1 MKDRIM
7 EAVRSLP
14 PPQREAT
21 TLFYINGYSQDEIA
35 EFLEVPVNTVK
46 SRLHS
51 ARLKLKERM
60 IMMVKEAFDEYKLPG
75 DFAGRVVKGVPVLA
89 WNRSGNTTY
98 IAAVS
103 AALAP
108 TDRPF
113 DYDSL
118 MVASGLAFR
127 LRYVRRKDGREWS
140 SVGPIGQFEEEV
152 EAVTNATGCDQPWV
166 ESGDVDEMKRRTV
179 AAIDAGYCPFAY
191 IGGDSGVI
199 YGYEDDGD
207 TVYVREYAAGEIF
220 KKWSFQ
226 EMIDF
231 PGGHNGPFFLEPN
244 REPMIPR
251 DALVQGLGIG
261 LMNWKRGREPGEKW
275 QPRRE
280 KGKWEYTFGEA
291 AYEAW
296 INDLRGSKSLDPE
309 SQRGLLGITDWTAYA
324 LYDARLAAARY
335 LAANTGLLG
344 DAAEPCLARAA
355 DLYGQSGSAVRD
367 LEKKGLKGYI
377 ERREFDPPKVEL
389 EPWTE
394 ETREH
399 VIATLNEAF
408 QLDSRAVTEIEGAL
422 AAAGEDAKD

>member
-7 EAVRSLP
+7 DAVRSLP
-14 PPQREAT
+14 PPQRQAT

-46 SRLHS
+46 SRLHA
-51 ARLKLKERM
+51 ARRKLKERM
-60 IMMVKEAFDEYKLPG
+60 ITMIQETFDDHRLPN
-75 DFAGRVVKGVPVLA
+75 DFAGRIVKGVPVLA

-103 AALAP
+103 AALKP

-113 DYDSL
+113 DYDTL

-127 LRYVRRKDGREWS
+127 LRYVRGKDGREWS

-152 EAVTNATGCDQPWV
+152 EAVANVTGCDQPWV

-179 AAIDAGYCPFAY
+179 AAIDAGWCPFAY

-207 TVYVREYAAGEIF
+207 TIYVREYSAGELF
-220 KKWSFQ
+220 KKWSFR
-226 EMIDF
+226 EMIEF
-231 PGGHNGPFFLEPN
+231 PGSHHGPFFLERN
-244 REPMIPR
+244 REPMSPR
-251 DALVQGLGIG
+251 DALAQGLEIG
-261 LMNWKRGREPGEKW
+261 VMNWKRGREPGEKW
-275 QPRRE
+275 QSWRE
-280 KGKWEYTFGEA
+280 KGTWEYIFGET
-291 AYEAW
+291 AYKAW
-296 INDLRGSKSLDPE
+296 IEDLRGYESLDAE
-309 SQRGLLGITDWTAYA
+309 AQQGLLGITDWTAYA
-324 LYDARLAAARY
+324 LYDARLAGARY

-344 DAAEPCLARAA
+344 HAAEPYLARAA
-355 DLYGQSGSAVRD
+355 DLYEQSGSAVRD

-377 ERREFDPPKVEL
+377 ERRKFDPPREEL

-399 VIATLNEAF
+399 VIAVLSEISR
-408 QLDSRAVTEIEGAL
+408 LDGLAVAEVEGAL
-422 AAAGEDAKD
+422 AAAGKGTRD